1 MCRAFSVAPPV
12 LYSWPSCVPAP
23 CRLPIAQV
31 DEGSALSFEVVKSS
45 GATKS
50 LETIELEQEQKSSQ
64 LVESTFDPTLVYGVI
79 VVGAVFAVIGVGAC
93 TVIVIVN
100 RKKSDKSKIHAA
112 SENERSTY
120 HVNQNHNGTSLF
132 YKRASSAD
140 HAAFKDKGEITGPVA
155 HKFDIKSL
163 NYARMDAPERVALN
177 ESQER
182 MSPLKQRLEK
192 RSR

>member
-1 MCRAFSVAPPV
+1 M

-64 LVESTFDPTLVYGVI
+64 LVASGFDPTLVYGGI
-79 VVGAVFAVIGVGAC
+79 VVCSVFAVIGVGAC
-93 TVIVIVN
+93 IAIVVTSA
-100 RKKSDKSKIHAA
+100 RKKRKMAKIHAN
-112 SENERSTY
+112 SEDKQVTGN
-120 HVNQNHNGTSLF
+120 VDQNLKGTNVF

-140 HAAFKDKGEITGPVA
+140 HAAFKDKGEITGTVD
-155 HKFDIKSL
+155 HKFDARSL
-163 NYARMDAPERVALN
+163 NYARMDSPERVLI
-177 ESQER
+177 SHR
-182 MSPLKQRLEK
+182 K
-192 RSR
+192 RRVRKK